1 MCWYNFRN
9 LELELLWLFPG
20 EALVGEVTVLG
31 GLKVDWLGQV
41 ELLDD
46 HSRAEVEVGA
56 NDLLELV
63 GGVVGGSVGVDEN
76 GGWLSDTDGVGE
88 LDKRTASELGV
99 DEGLGDPAGDVGSGT
114 IDLGEI
120 LSGESTTSVG
130 SPSTVGVNDDLASG
144 KTGITLWSTDDEKT
158 RWLDLWKG

>member
-1 MCWYNFRN
+1 MILEEAN

-20 EALVGEVTVLG
+20 EALVGEVAVLG
-31 GLKVDWLGQV
+31 GLEVDWAGQV

-46 HSRAEVEVGA
+46 HSWAEVEVGA
-56 NDLLELV
+56 DDLLELIR
-63 GGVVGGSVGVDEN
+63 GVVGSSVGVNVD

-99 DEGLGDPAGDVGSGT
+99 DQGLGDPAGNVGGGT

-120 LSGESTTSVG
+120 LSGESTTTVG
-130 SPSTVGVNDDLASG
+130 SPSTIGVDDDLASG
-144 KTGITLWSTDDEKT
+144 KAGITLWSTNDEKT
-158 RWLDLWKG
+158 RWLDL

>member
-1 MCWYNFRN
+1 MILEEAN

-20 EALVGEVTVLG
+20 EALVGEVAVLG
-31 GLKVDWLGQV
+31 GLEVDWAGQV

-46 HSRAEVEVGA
+46 HSWTEVEVGA
-56 NDLLELV
+56 DDLLELIR
-63 GGVVGGSVGVDEN
+63 GVVGGSVGVNVD

-120 LSGESTTSVG
+120 LSGESTTTVG
-130 SPSTVGVNDDLASG
+130 SPSTVGVDDNLASG
-144 KTGITLWSTDDEKT
+144 KAGITLWSTNDEKT
-158 RWLDLWKG
+158 RWLDL